1 MTRSRPS
8 RGVCSLLV
16 KATLPLVAT
25 RRPLRTTDRSVSDTR
40 VCPRFLCSMRPGR
53 RALPGP
59 SPHRRLALCGFRIL
73 GSERRPGGASPS
85 PSLPQNLTLNGFSFL
100 LS

>member
-16 KATLPLVAT
+16 KATLSLVAT

-59 SPHRRLALCGFRIL
+59 SPHCRLGPLRLLNSRVRAAARGRLSL
-73 GSERRPGGASPS
+73 
-85 PSLPQNLTLNGFSFL
+85 SLPPPEPDP
-100 LS
+100 